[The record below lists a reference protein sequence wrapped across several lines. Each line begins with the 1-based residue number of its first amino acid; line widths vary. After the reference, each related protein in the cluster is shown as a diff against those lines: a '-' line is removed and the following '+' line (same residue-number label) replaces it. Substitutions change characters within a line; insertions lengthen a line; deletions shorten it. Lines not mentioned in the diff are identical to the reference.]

1 MKEQEVIFG
10 SQLSGIINGDGDRG
24 PVVIAHGAGAGM
36 TAALLKKTAV
46 KLAELGFIVLRFNF
60 GYVSRKSAPS
70 LGGKK
75 EEPDLSAA
83 IDYMKEHGNPILVG
97 RSFGA
102 RVCANVSLERDDVKA
117 MVFYGMPLQGA
128 SKTAKPRDWSHLPK
142 IKVPMLFITGDKD
155 QLCPLDQLEEIVEG
169 LTAAVTSIVV
179 PGDHGFKPKSEDLAV
194 EKCCSWIDSLKG

>member
-10 SQLSGIINGDGDRG
+10 TQLSGILNGDGDRG

-36 TAALLKKTAV
+36 TSALLKKTAL
-46 KLAELGFIVLRFNF
+46 KLAESGFIVLRFNF

-75 EEPDLSAA
+75 EQPDLSAA
-83 IDYMKEHGNPILVG
+83 IDFMKEHGKPILVG

-117 MVFYGMPLQGA
+117 MAFYGMPLQGA
-128 SKTAKPRDWSHLPK
+128 SKTAKPRDWSHLKK
-142 IKVPMLFITGDKD
+142 ITVPMLFITGDKD
-155 QLCPLDQLEEIVEG
+155 QLCPLDQLENV
-169 LTAAVTSIVV
+169 LSDVTAPVGSIIV

-194 EKCCSWIDSLKG
+194 EKCCTWIEAL